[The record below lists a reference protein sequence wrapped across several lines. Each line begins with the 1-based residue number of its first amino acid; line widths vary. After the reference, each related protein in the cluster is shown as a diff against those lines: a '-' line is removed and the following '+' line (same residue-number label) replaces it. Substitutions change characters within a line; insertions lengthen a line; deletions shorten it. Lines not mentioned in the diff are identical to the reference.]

1 MASRVNVKFAIALA
15 VGVILIGGAG
25 ILVAYLAI
33 NQTGDEY
40 IARGDAALADGDLEL
55 AAQNYEDAVGHDRT
69 RIDWLEKWRSVL
81 VQLTPDTQAEYER
94 SFTRHYLGIL
104 EQMAVL
110 EWDNPER
117 QRTLI
122 DARYSQ
128 VYKIAR
134 GNIGAWQTIA
144 DLTKERVER
153 LDQSDPAAKALRR
166 YRGIAIVSQ
175 MALTD
180 VEPVLRDEGLADLRA
195 ALEANPD
202 DVESARAIVVWHA
215 LMWRRAYLDRRTVE
229 ARRLEQ
235 ELEREVT
242 ALREAFPNEPRA
254 AMAIL
259 EVRLDRIAA
268 EYTDDAEQR
277 AAMRA
282 LAGEEAPA
290 IEAFQTADENSF
302 DAQDLVRLNAVL
314 ARLGTPD
321 RLEIMEE
328 IIARIADNEN
338 VDPRLVVLRAE
349 ILGGLARYD
358 DAIAILQDS
367 LAQPIRP
374 LSLEG
379 LVQRAFRPQALRRLA
394 DQALAKWET
403 SEEQNDKDAAL
414 AIAKDAQRQLNET
427 TQGGQQSPEALSV
440 AGKLAMAEN
449 RHAEAVRLFTEL
461 VEKAGQ
467 NDPDTRWRLAQSLR
481 AANQLGASRAQLRQI
496 LDQDPSNLRAM
507 LSLADIHARL
517 KEEGQARA
525 VLATVRDLYPD
536 LPEID
541 QIEDRLDQ
549 LLEVNPQLEATRTRI
564 AQARAVRSGQTPEG
578 LARAR
583 EILTAA
589 LEDEPDSIPFTIEL
603 IDVET
608 MSGQIAEARRLV
620 TRALTVHPDHP
631 QLTRL
636 RRSLQADDPFAAS
649 LAIIEDSNMTPLQ
662 KLVRQHQFAK
672 GQGRDGVAEDLLNRL
687 RTDYADEPM
696 VLDLL
701 FGQALRDNDVDTA
714 RSLVSRAVRINADQ
728 ANGLL
733 FQARLEILENNYE
746 AAARSLRQARDILPF
761 DPRVLLLLGQ
771 TELRLGNV
779 SDGLRAL
786 SSAYESRP
794 DDANVALRYLG
805 TLRELQR
812 NDEAL
817 SVARAASRLNPLN
830 LSLLNAWLEL
840 EDSTGEPEVAL
851 TERRR
856 IHSVFPTD
864 NKNTLALTG
873 LLIKAEEWDE
883 ALELIGVLED
893 SGATVSTMLMRAR
906 LAAIRDNVDSGQKII
921 SDFLAENEPAES
933 NAMLQLA
940 LADFLFEFGERE
952 KAIEVLQEARD
963 KQSPELMEVDRQL
976 GDYAFNSGDF
986 ETALTHYVAVHEG
999 GADRDSRVVMRLA
1012 ETYTKLERF
1021 DEADALITAI
1031 GGDATDDLTSVL
1043 IRARGLAA
1051 QGDRAG
1057 ARQLFDRAVE
1067 LAPNDPNPFLQ
1078 RADFNSSDDSQ
1089 FNDALADIEQAIRL
1103 QPDMVV
1109 ARRMKAEMLATRG
1122 RASEAVAEIRRA
1134 VEADPDNDELRTLL
1148 IQLLVSVNDYPS
1160 AISVADRTVRER
1172 DDDLSWVRISGDLNA
1187 RAAELA
1193 GDSPRALEHWRA
1205 AGDRYEQLYEAEAN
1219 DSSRLRLANARL
1231 LQKEP
1236 DPQKALDLIDA
1247 MSAESLAR
1255 GDITVLRARALH
1267 RVGRTTEA
1275 LTEARSALETVDFP
1289 MQLRVWFNQ
1298 VEQMLGSA
1306 AEAGRFAENL
1316 TPPVDLEASFE
1327 MQLIVSMGSDP
1338 NRQSEFL
1345 ERLIALDGKLTER
1358 FELIDY
1364 YRQRGRIEFQTG
1376 SYREAE
1382 ASFVKGLEYSPGD
1395 LEFNNNLAYIRSE
1408 YLGDH
1413 EGAIPPARAA
1423 ATAAPQN
1430 ANILDTLGWVY
1441 FKAGRMSEAQQSLQ
1455 AARQYASRPLEYI
1468 PIEMHLSEVFLA
1480 KGDRPQAIRL
1490 YQSAR
1495 DRLSDAPGLN
1505 SVYSENLESLRERL
1519 DQAE

>member
-1 MASRVNVKFAIALA
+1 MASRVNVKFAVALA

-40 IARGDAALADGDLEL
+40 IARGDAALAEGDLEL

-81 VQLTPDTQAEYER
+81 VQLTPETQAEYER

-110 EWDNPER
+110 EWDNAER

-122 DARYSQ
+122 DARYNQ

-134 GNIGAWQTIA
+134 GNINAWQTIA

-153 LDQSDPAAKALRR
+153 LDQSDPDAKSLRR

-180 VEPVLRDEGLADLRA
+180 VDPVLRDEGLADLRA
-195 ALEANPD
+195 ALEAKPE
-202 DVESARAIVVWHA
+202 DVESARAIVIWHA
-215 LMWRRAYLDRRTVE
+215 LMWRRAHLDRRTVE
-229 ARRLEQ
+229 ARRLQQ

-242 ALREAFPNEPRA
+242 AMREAFPNEPRA
-254 AMAIL
+254 ALAIL

-268 EYTDDAEQR
+268 EYSNEAEQR

-282 LAGEEAPA
+282 LAGEEQPA
-290 IEAFQTADENSF
+290 ITAFQTAPEDSF
-302 DAQDLVRLNAVL
+302 DAQDLVRLNTVL
-314 ARLGTPD
+314 ARLSTPN
-321 RLEIMEE
+321 RLEVMDG
-328 IIARIADNEN
+328 IITRIANNED

-349 ILGGLARYD
+349 VLGGLARYD
-358 DAIAILQDS
+358 DSIAILQDW
-367 LAQPIRP
+367 LADPIRP

-394 DQALAKWET
+394 DQALAKWE
-403 SEEQNDKDAAL
+403 SAEEPNEKAAAL

-427 TQGGQQSPEALSV
+427 TQGGEQSTEALSV

-461 VEKAGQ
+461 VDKAGQ
-467 NDPDTRWRLAQSLR
+467 NDSDTRWRLAQSLR
-481 AANQLGASRAQLRQI
+481 AANQLGASRAQLRLI
-496 LDQDPSNLRAM
+496 LDQDPNNLRAM

-517 KEEGQARA
+517 KEDAQARA
-525 VLATVRDLYPD
+525 VLATVKDLYPE
-536 LPEID
+536 LPEIE
-541 QIEDRLDQ
+541 QIEQRLDE
-549 LLEVNPQLEATRTRI
+549 LLEVNPELEATRTRI
-564 AQARAVRSGQTPEG
+564 AQARAVRSNQSPEG

-583 EILTAA
+583 EILNAA
-589 LEDEPDSIPFTIEL
+589 LQDDPDSIPFTIEL

-608 MSGQIAEARRLV
+608 MSGELAEARRLV
-620 TRALTVHPDHP
+620 TNALTAHPNHP

-636 RRSLQADDPFAAS
+636 RRSLQSDDPFAAS
-649 LAIIEDSNMTPLQ
+649 IAIIEDSGMTPLQ

-672 GQGRDGVAEDLLNRL
+672 GQGRPDAAEDYLNRL
-687 RTDYADEPM
+687 RSEYADEPM
-696 VLDLL
+696 VIDLL
-701 FGQALRDNDVDTA
+701 FSQALRENDVDAA
-714 RSLVSRAVRINADQ
+714 RRLVSRAVKLNSDQ
-728 ANGLL
+728 ANGLMY
-733 FQARLEILENNYE
+733 QARLELLENNHE

-812 NDEAL
+812 DEDAL
-817 SVARAASRLNPLN
+817 AVARASSRLNPLN
-830 LSLLNAWLEL
+830 LSLINAWLEL
-840 EDSTGEPEVAL
+840 EDTTGDPAVAL
-851 TERRR
+851 NERLR
-856 IHSVFPTD
+856 IHSVFPSD
-864 NKNTLALTG
+864 NQNTLALTG
-873 LLIKAEEWDE
+873 LLIKAERWDE
-883 ALELIGVLED
+883 ALGLIDALENE
-893 SGATVSTMLMRAR
+893 GASVSTMLMRAR
-906 LAAIRDNVDSGQKII
+906 LAALRDNVDSGQKII
-921 SDFLAENEPAES
+921 SDFLAENEPADS

-940 LADFLFEFGERE
+940 LADFLFEFGERD
-952 KAIEVLQEARD
+952 KAIEVLQDARSR
-963 KQSPELMEVDRQL
+963 QSPELMEVDRQL

-986 ETALTHYVAVHEG
+986 ETALTHYIAVHEG
-999 GADRDSRVVMRLA
+999 GADRDSRVAMRLA

-1021 DEADALITAI
+1021 DEADAIISQLD
-1031 GGDATDDLTSVL
+1031 GDGSDDLTSVL

-1057 ARQLFDRAVE
+1057 ARELFDRAVE

-1109 ARRMKAEMLATRG
+1109 ARRMKAEMLAARG
-1122 RASEAVAEIRRA
+1122 RANEAVAEIRRA
-1134 VEADPDNDELRTLL
+1134 VEADPENDELRTLL
-1148 IQLLVSVNDYPS
+1148 IQLLVSVDDFPS
-1160 AISVADRTVRER
+1160 AISVADRTVKDRG
-1172 DDDLSWVRISGDLNA
+1172 DDLSWIRISGDLNA

-1205 AGDRYEQLYEAEAN
+1205 AGDRYEQLYEAEVN
-1219 DSSRLRLANARL
+1219 DSSKLRLANARL
-1231 LQKEP
+1231 LQKKP
-1236 DPQKALDLIDA
+1236 DPQKALDLIES
-1247 MSAESLAR
+1247 MSEESLAR
-1255 GDITVLRARALH
+1255 GDITALRARALYG
-1267 RVGRTTEA
+1267 VGRTTEA
-1275 LTEARSALETVDFP
+1275 LAASRSALETVDFAL
-1289 MQLRVWFNQ
+1289 QLRVWFNQ
-1298 VEQMLGSA
+1298 VEQMLGSP

-1316 TPPVDLEASFE
+1316 TPPAGLESSFE
-1327 MQLIVSMGSDP
+1327 MQLIVAMGSDP
-1338 NRQSEFL
+1338 SRQSEFY
-1345 ERLIALDGKLTER
+1345 ERLLALDGKLSER
-1358 FELIDY
+1358 FELLDY
-1364 YRQRGRIEFQTG
+1364 YRQRGRIEFQLG
-1376 SYREAE
+1376 RHREAE
-1382 ASFVKGLEYSPGD
+1382 TSFVKGLEYAPGD

-1408 YLGDH
+1408 FLDDP

-1441 FKAGRMSEAQQSLQ
+1441 FKAGRMSEAQQALQ
-1455 AARQYASRPLEYI
+1455 SARQYASRPLEYI
-1468 PIEMHLSEVFLA
+1468 PIEIHLSEVFLS
-1480 KGDRPQAIRL
+1480 KGDRSQAVRL

-1495 DRLSDAPGLN
+1495 DRLSDSPGLT
-1505 SVYSENLESLRERL
+1505 SLYGESLESLRERL